1 MNVKF
6 IASLFL
12 IVFIPSTYQSYGTKT
27 SDGHYNDNMD
37 VSAEGDAVNHPG
49 NIFLMKKA
57 SVVKFIYSVQLSS
70 LVTTQVLPLFETL

>member
-12 IVFIPSTYQSYGTKT
+12 IDFIPSTYQSYGTKT

-49 NIFLMKKA
+49 NF
-57 SVVKFIYSVQLSS
+57 S
-70 LVTTQVLPLFETL
+70 

>member
-12 IVFIPSTYQSYGTKT
+12 INFIPATYQSYGTKT

-49 NIFLMKKA
+49 NIFLIKKD
-57 SVVKFIYSVQLSS
+57 SVVKFIQFNC
-70 LVTTQVLPLFETL
+70 QV